1 MCLFCL
7 ILAVRASQ
15 MRAFSYYIMIGYIP
29 KCKHIITNSTNVGR
43 FAKAFGSIYLYKA
56 SVSVRAC
63 LCSIAATQNR
73 HQIMQQRILK

>member
-1 MCLFCL
+1 
-7 ILAVRASQ
+7 

-29 KCKHIITNSTNVGR
+29 RCKHIITNSTNVGR

-56 SVSVRAC
+56 TRVSARAC

-73 HQIMQQRILK
+73 HQIYATKNSKVSMHPESQ